1 MKGKI
6 LVTYKSITGF
16 TMEYAEMIAHEL
28 DAVLMDVK
36 QVTVQIMCDFDIVI
50 FGGRMHAGTV
60 DGLKQAKELF
70 HQSKASHFIVFAT
83 GACPNEGTEIIEEMW
98 NRNLSDAEQKKIPHF
113 YMQSG
118 LRYEKMPFSD
128 KMMMKVF
135 CFFIKRKK
143 TKDPAETQMMQMI
156 SGSYDI
162 SSRAYISLLL
172 TCVRNLAENPPTQK
186 NA

>member
-16 TMEYAEMIAHEL
+16 TREYAEMIAHEL
-28 DAVLMDVK
+28 DAVLMDFK
-36 QVTVQIMCDFDIVI
+36 QAAVQTMLDFDIVI

-83 GACPNEGTEIIEEMW
+83 GACPNEGREIIEEMW
-98 NRNLSDAEQKKIPHF
+98 RRNLSDSEQKKIPHF

-135 CFFIKRKK
+135 CFMLKRKK
-143 TKDPAETQMMQMI
+143 TKDPADAQMMQAI
-156 SGSYDI
+156 SGSYDV
-162 SSRAYISLLL
+162 SSRTYITPLL
-172 TCVRNLAENPPTQK
+172 TCVRNLVENPPTQK